1 LDIGELA
8 GLMSSDVDAIFQRLG
23 LALAIGLLVGLERG
37 WKAREAAEGERVAGL
52 RTYALSGLLGGLS
65 ALIAIPASPI
75 FLPIAFAVYAATI
88 AVFHYR
94 AASDSDFSA
103 TSLVASLLTFALGAY
118 AVLGDSKVAG
128 ASAVAMTLLLAFKE
142 PLHSWLKNLTWPE
155 IRSFFT
161 LVAMTFLLL
170 PILPSRAVDPW
181 GLIVPAEIWL
191 FAVLIA
197 GMSFVG
203 YVAVKAMGPEKGTA
217 LAGLAGGLA
226 SSTATTLTFAR
237 MSREQTSSEQL
248 LAGGVLLASA
258 VMVVRVLIIVTAIN
272 AGLLL
277 PLIGPL
283 GAAFLLLLSV
293 GVYLSLRQRLDK
305 QVEKEPQAIVMDSPF
320 NLRSVFGLAAFIA
333 AVMVFSQLAARF
345 FGASG
350 TYVIAALSAMADV
363 DAIALSL
370 ARQAYRELSVE
381 VATVGIGIAVAVNTI
396 AKAGMAMVLGERQF
410 GLIVSGASAA
420 AIVVGSVVWLFH
432 SGFP

>member
-1 LDIGELA
+1 
-8 GLMSSDVDAIFQRLG
+8 MSSDADVIFQRLG

-37 WKAREAAEGERVAGL
+37 WKAREEAEGERVAGL

-65 ALIAIPASPI
+65 ALIAIAGSPI
-75 FLPIAFAVYAATI
+75 FLPIAFAVYAATM
-88 AVFHYR
+88 ALFHYR
-94 AASDSDFSA
+94 AAGDSDFSV
-103 TSLVASLLTFALGAY
+103 TSVVASLLTFALGAY
-118 AVLGDSKVAG
+118 AVLGDPKVAG

-161 LVAMTFLLL
+161 LIAMTFLLL
-170 PILPSRAVDPW
+170 PILPSRAIDPW

-191 FAVLIA
+191 FAILIA

-203 YVAVKAMGPEKGTA
+203 YVAIKAMGPEMGTA
-217 LAGLAGGLA
+217 LAGIAGGLA

-237 MSREQTSSEQL
+237 LSREQTSSEQL
-248 LAGGVLLASA
+248 LAGGVLLAGA
-258 VMVVRVLIIVTAIN
+258 VMVARVLIIVTAIN

-293 GVYLSLRQRLDK
+293 GGYLSLRQRQEK
-305 QVEKEPQAIVMDSPF
+305 QEEKEPQAIIMDSPF
-320 NLRSVFGLAAFIA
+320 NLRSVLGLAAFIA
-333 AVMVFSQLAARF
+333 AVMVLSQLAARF

-350 TYVIAALSAMADV
+350 TYVVAALSAMADV

-370 ARQAYRELSVE
+370 ARQAYRELPVE
-381 VATVGIGIAVAVNTI
+381 IATGGIGIAVAVNTI
-396 AKAGMAMVLGERQF
+396 TKAGMAMLVGDRRF

-420 AIVVGSVVWLFH
+420 AIVLGATVWLLRP
-432 SGFP
+432 FPL

>member
-1 LDIGELA
+1 
-8 GLMSSDVDAIFQRLG
+8 MSSDGDVIFQRLG

-37 WKAREAAEGERVAGL
+37 WKAREEAEGERVAGL

-65 ALIAIPASPI
+65 ALIAIPGSPI
-75 FLPIAFAVYAATI
+75 FLPVAFAVYAATM
-88 AVFHYR
+88 ALFHYR
-94 AASDSDFSA
+94 AAGDLDFSV
-103 TSLVASLLTFALGAY
+103 TSVVASLLTFALGAF
-118 AVLGDSKVAG
+118 AILGDPKVAG

-161 LVAMTFLLL
+161 LIAMTFLLL
-170 PILPSRAVDPW
+170 PILPSRAIDPW

-191 FAVLIA
+191 FAILIA

-203 YVAVKAMGPEKGTA
+203 YVAIKAMGPEIGTA

-237 MSREQTSSEQL
+237 LSREQTSSEQL
-248 LAGGVLLASA
+248 LAGGVLLAGA
-258 VMVVRVLIIVTAIN
+258 VMVARVLIIVTAIN

-293 GVYLSLRQRLDK
+293 GGYLSLRQRQEK
-305 QVEKEPQAIVMDSPF
+305 QEEKEPQAIIMDSPF
-320 NLRSVFGLAAFIA
+320 NLRSVLGLAAFIA
-333 AVMVFSQLAARF
+333 AVMVLSQLAARF

-350 TYVIAALSAMADV
+350 TYAVAAVSAMADV

-370 ARQAYRELSVE
+370 ARQAYRELPIE
-381 VATVGIGIAVAVNTI
+381 TATIGIGIAVAINTMT
-396 AKAGMAMVLGERQF
+396 KAGMAMIVGERQF
-410 GLIVSGASAA
+410 GLIVSSASAA
-420 AIVVGSVVWLFH
+420 AIVLGGVVWFLH
-432 SGFP
+432 PIYR

>member
-1 LDIGELA
+1 MSLDA
-8 GLMSSDVDAIFQRLG
+8 DVIFQRLG

-37 WKAREAAEGERVAGL
+37 WKAREEAEGERVAGL

-65 ALIAIPASPI
+65 ALIAIAGSPI
-75 FLPIAFAVYAATI
+75 FLPIAFAVYAATM
-88 AVFHYR
+88 ALFHYR
-94 AASDSDFSA
+94 AAGDSDFSV
-103 TSLVASLLTFALGAY
+103 TSVVASLLTFALGAY
-118 AVLGDSKVAG
+118 AILGDPKIAG

-161 LVAMTFLLL
+161 LIAMTFLLL
-170 PILPSRAVDPW
+170 PILPSRAIDPW

-191 FAVLIA
+191 FAILIA

-203 YVAVKAMGPEKGTA
+203 YVAIKAMGPEIGTA
-217 LAGLAGGLA
+217 LAGLAGGFA

-237 MSREQTSSEQL
+237 LSREQTSSEQL
-248 LAGGVLLASA
+248 LAGGVLLAGA
-258 VMVVRVLIIVTAIN
+258 MMVARVLIIVTAIN

-293 GVYLSLRQRLDK
+293 GAYLSLRQRQEK
-305 QVEKEPQAIVMDSPF
+305 QEEKEPEAIVMDSPF
-320 NLRSVFGLAAFIA
+320 NLRSVLGLAAFIA
-333 AVMVFSQLAARF
+333 AVMVLSQLAAKF

-350 TYVIAALSAMADV
+350 TYVVAALSAMADV

-370 ARQAYRELSVE
+370 ARQAYRGLPIETT
-381 VATVGIGIAVAVNTI
+381 AIGIGIAVAVNTMT
-396 AKAGMAMVLGERQF
+396 KAGMAMVVGERRF
-410 GLIVSGASAA
+410 GLIVSSASAA
-420 AIVVGSVVWLFH
+420 AIVLGGAVWVLRPF
-432 SGFP
+432 SL

>member
-1 LDIGELA
+1 MSLDA
-8 GLMSSDVDAIFQRLG
+8 DVIFQRLG

-37 WKAREAAEGERVAGL
+37 WKAREEAEGERVAGL

-65 ALIAIPASPI
+65 ALIAIAGSPI
-75 FLPIAFAVYAATI
+75 FLPIAFAVYAATM
-88 AVFHYR
+88 ALFHYR
-94 AASDSDFSA
+94 AAGDADFSV
-103 TSLVASLLTFALGAY
+103 TSVVASLLTFALGAY
-118 AVLGDSKVAG
+118 AVLGDPKIAG

-161 LVAMTFLLL
+161 LIAMTFLLL
-170 PILPSRAVDPW
+170 PILPSRAIDPW

-191 FAVLIA
+191 FAILIA

-203 YVAVKAMGPEKGTA
+203 YVAIKAMGPEIGTA

-237 MSREQTSSEQL
+237 LSREQTSSEQL
-248 LAGGVLLASA
+248 LAGGVLLAGA
-258 VMVVRVLIIVTAIN
+258 VMVARVLIIVTAIN

-293 GVYLSLRQRLDK
+293 GGYLSLRQRQEK
-305 QVEKEPQAIVMDSPF
+305 QEEKEPEAIIMDSPF
-320 NLRSVFGLAAFIA
+320 NLRSVLGLAAFIA
-333 AVMVFSQLAARF
+333 AVMVLSQLAARF

-350 TYVIAALSAMADV
+350 TYVVAALSAMADV

-370 ARQAYRELSVE
+370 ARQAYRELPIE
-381 VATVGIGIAVAVNTI
+381 TTAIGIGIAVAVNTMT
-396 AKAGMAMVLGERQF
+396 KAGMAMVVGERQF
-410 GLIVSGASAA
+410 GLIVSSASAA
-420 AIVVGSVVWLFH
+420 AIVLGGAVWLLRP
-432 SGFP
+432 FPL

>member
-1 LDIGELA
+1 MSLDA
-8 GLMSSDVDAIFQRLG
+8 DVIFQRLG

-37 WKAREAAEGERVAGL
+37 WKAREEAEGERVAGL

-65 ALIAIPASPI
+65 ALIAIAGSPI
-75 FLPIAFAVYAATI
+75 FLPIAFAVYAATM
-88 AVFHYR
+88 ALFHYR
-94 AASDSDFSA
+94 AAGDSDFSV
-103 TSLVASLLTFALGAY
+103 TSVVASLLTFALGAY
-118 AVLGDSKVAG
+118 AVLGDPKVAG

-161 LVAMTFLLL
+161 LIAMTFLLL
-170 PILPSRAVDPW
+170 PILPSRAIDPW

-191 FAVLIA
+191 FAILIA

-203 YVAVKAMGPEKGTA
+203 YVAIKAMGPEMGTA

-237 MSREQTSSEQL
+237 LSREQTSSEQL
-248 LAGGVLLASA
+248 LAGGVLLAGA
-258 VMVVRVLIIVTAIN
+258 VMVARVLIIVTAIN

-283 GAAFLLLLSV
+283 GAAFLLLVTV
-293 GVYLSLRQRLDK
+293 GGYLSLRQRQEK
-305 QVEKEPQAIVMDSPF
+305 QEEKGPETIVMDSPF
-320 NLRSVFGLAAFIA
+320 NLRSVLGLAAFIA
-333 AVMVFSQLAARF
+333 AVMVLSQLAARF

-350 TYVIAALSAMADV
+350 TYVVAALSAMADV

-370 ARQAYRELSVE
+370 ARQAYRELPIE
-381 VATVGIGIAVAVNTI
+381 TTTIGIGIAVAVNTMT
-396 AKAGMAMVLGERQF
+396 KAVMAMVVGERQF
-410 GLIVSGASAA
+410 GLIVSSASAA
-420 AIVVGSVVWLFH
+420 AVVLGAAVWLL
-432 SGFP
+432 GPFPL